1 MSIDLRQA
9 IFYCV
14 AILCASLQG
23 ISQENYY
30 QGKFEQLDY
39 LLPNPNSYRTG
50 SGAPGKEYW
59 QQRADY
65 EIDVILDDRNQS
77 ITGSEKIT
85 YYNQSHDELN
95 YLWLQLDQNVR
106 AKGSDS
112 FTANPNNQ
120 EFEYYAKRFGLEEVK
135 YQLGVVSK
143 KNWDKYIDDLRAL
156 RGNDRV
162 WILFSHVHKKSGVDE
177 EKFFLFVLNSMGT
190 QVESF
195 KRTGA
200 SVYLYELP
208 SNSTQ

>member
-1 MSIDLRQA
+1 MGRAVGVSLCVLLFLFPVHQAISNLLNPDRMEREEVRPVMTYLSQHFRKGDRLYLYHSSRQA
-9 IFYCV
+9 
-14 AILCASLQG
+14 
-23 ISQENYY
+23 
-30 QGKFEQLDY
+30 
-39 LLPNPNSYRTG
+39 
-50 SGAPGKEYW
+50 
-59 QQRADY
+59 
-65 EIDVILDDRNQS
+65 
-77 ITGSEKIT
+77 
-85 YYNQSHDELN
+85 
-95 YLWLQLDQNVR
+95 
-106 AKGSDS
+106 
-112 FTANPNNQ
+112 
-120 EFEYYAKRFGLEEVK
+120 FEYYAKRFGLEEVK